1 MLQKDGFQGRL
12 LAVGSS
18 IVLPLLWLL
27 VLLEFPAFPSNSSK
41 GLGGFLLP
49 KEQVTQLTSLYCN
62 LLTRAF
68 GAGSVVTGNWLIWD
82 HLHKILPSVLCA
94 MKLWS
99 ELLLM
104 LSEMACE
111 ASVMSPLAA
120 DIVAP
125 QSASRA
131 V

>member
-1 MLQKDGFQGRL
+1 MLQKDGFQGHL

-27 VLLEFPAFPSNSSK
+27 VLLEFLAFPSNSSK
-41 GLGGFLLP
+41 GLGGFLLL

-62 LLTRAF
+62 LLTCAF
-68 GAGSVVTGNWLIWD
+68 GAGSVHRQLAYLGSY
-82 HLHKILPSVLCA
+82 KILPSVLCA

-99 ELLLM
+99 ELWLM

-111 ASVMSPLAA
+111 AIVMSPPAA
-120 DIVAP
+120 NLVAP